1 MSSRPARS
9 RQALPFAGMLAAA
22 LLAGLL
28 AAGGLDARTRRGD
41 RLSRDAH
48 EAEARKDW
56 DRAVELYQQA
66 VDEDPRD
73 AGYLVGLARARFQAA
88 QMHVELGRDLRSQ
101 GKLAEAMAEFQ
112 RAIVIDPSST
122 IALQEVKRTQEML
135 AQPATGPE
143 ALLTPAERA
152 EREAAERIASIMG
165 LPELDPPVKRVGPLR
180 MNAQPINILYQTVAT
195 IAGISIVWDP
205 TWTRPTRNW
214 DVEIPEMPVR
224 QALDYLATV
233 TRTFWKPLNATTIFV
248 TEESANKRRDFEDNV
263 VKTFFITNAAT
274 VQEFQEIATA
284 VRTITDLRRVYTYN
298 ALKAMV
304 VRGPADAVALAEK
317 LVKDLDR
324 PKAEVVVD
332 VVIMQVSSARSRDL
346 AATLASAG
354 QAGLNVPIAF
364 TPRGATTTTTGT
376 GPAATTATN
385 NSITLARLG
394 RLSSA
399 DFSTTLPGALLQAL
413 LSDASTKVLNA
424 PQVRASDGQKGRLEI
439 GDRVPIASG
448 SFAAGVGG
456 TFPGVN
462 TQFQYIPVGVIVD
475 ITPQMHS
482 TNEVTLHIEMEVS
495 QVKGFNDIGG
505 IQQPVIGQSKTTAD
519 LRLQEGEVNILS
531 GLMQS
536 KETTTV
542 SGIPGLVNIPILGKV
557 FFGGQSITQDR
568 SELVIA
574 LIPHIVRTP
583 DYSRENLRG
592 VFAGA
597 DQQLFLRYAPEED
610 AVGSAPAPGA
620 PAGPSPGQ
628 PAPPAA
634 APPAAAPT
642 PAAPPGQAPPAP
654 GQPPPAPPPA
664 LPAAQAARVSFQP
677 AVVAVA
683 PNTPFTLNVQLENV
697 TDAAA
702 VTPLRVSWDPA
713 LMRLNDIA
721 PGELMS
727 RDGGLVTS
735 VKDIRNDAGQA
746 TLSITRRAG
755 TGGVSG
761 SGPVATLTFTAL
773 VRGSGRVTVTDMAV
787 MDTQNRAVS
796 VTLGAVPV
804 AIQ

>member
-1 MSSRPARS
+1 M
-9 RQALPFAGMLAAA
+9 LLAAF
-22 LLAGLL
+22 LAALL

-41 RLSRDAH
+41 RLSKDAH
-48 EAEARKDW
+48 DAEARKDW

-73 AGYLVGLARARFQAA
+73 AGYMVGLARARFQAA

-112 RAIVIDPSST
+112 RAIVIDPSTT

-135 AQPATGPE
+135 AQPAAGPD

-165 LPELDPPVKRVGPLR
+165 VPRLNPPVKRVGPLR
-180 MNAQPINILYQTVAT
+180 MNSQPINILYQTVAS
-195 IAGISIVWDP
+195 IAGVTIVWDS

-214 DVEIPEMPVR
+214 DVEIPEMAVE

-248 TEESANKRRDFEDNV
+248 TEESATKRRDFEDNV

-298 ALKAMV
+298 AMKAMV

-354 QAGLNVPIAF
+354 KAGLNVPVNF
-364 TPRGATTTTTGT
+364 TPQGAPTTPATG
-376 GPAATTATN
+376 GALPITN

-413 LSDASTKVLNA
+413 LTDNSTKVLNA

-448 SFAAGVGG
+448 SFASGVGG

-536 KETTTV
+536 QDTTSV
-542 SGIPGLVNIPILGKV
+542 SGIPGLVNIPVLGKV
-557 FFGGQSITQDR
+557 FFGSQSITQDR

-597 DQQLFLRYAPEED
+597 DQQLYLRYAPEED
-610 AVGSAPAPGA
+610 ALGSAPTPGA

-642 PAAPPGQAPPAP
+642 PTAPPQAQPQPGAGQPPAA
-654 GQPPPAPPPA
+654 PPPAPPPA
-664 LPAAQAARVSFQP
+664 GAARVSFQP
-677 AVVAVA
+677 GVVTVA

-697 TDAAA
+697 TNASA
-702 VTPLRVSWDPA
+702 VMPVRVSWDPA
-713 LMRLNDIA
+713 LLRLNDIA
-721 PGELMS
+721 PAELMS
-727 RDGGLVTS
+727 RDGGRVTS
-735 VKDIRNDAGQA
+735 VKDIRNDTGQA
-746 TLSITRRAG
+746 TLSIARAAG
-755 TGGVSG
+755 SPGVTG

-773 VRGSGRVTVTDMAV
+773 ASGSGRVTVTEMAV
-787 MDTQNRAVS
+787 MDAQNRALP
-796 VTLGAVPV
+796 VTLGTVPV